1 MRLLGYRPDSEE
13 ESRVGLLTGHDR
25 DEVPQGDQS
34 EISIHELNPYP
45 LCVDCF
51 THALSFLSG
60 KDKVKA
66 ALICKAWKTLVYSPG
81 LWPVL
86 DLSSYSSAVHNL
98 LLEHV
103 LNKYAVRFTELRV
116 LRLEGCTA
124 LRSGCLKIITENCPD
139 LEVLLLTGCSKIHHK
154 AVIATIPNLPN
165 LEKLELFGVTE
176 DYSVAEYLKRKYPWL
191 DLGMFWL
198 QYLASI
204 GKEDPLMIM
213 NGPNGAR
220 MRYPREVEFPD
231 DIPEPVEAKVDD
243 FQFYEEDVKAPDVEA
258 LYGPPLASR
267 DFQFGRILPEIQ
279 ERFEDGPPVLKDVTC
294 RYAGGFV
301 GGCWEQVRGRV
312 IYSNQ
317 YYSRGG
323 NYPRE
328 VLYSCR
334 EHRDED
340 FKDEELHW
348 CRACERF
355 TREGSFFG
363 DMTCKVCHD
372 ENNLQNTEIW
382 VPLTTTGIKSFNF
395 NHVLSH
401 TLNIADRRNLP
412 ATLKRYGTAKCTL
425 DLTFEDE
432 IGGDMDFSEAP
443 IKSFWEA
450 NSQKIRL
457 QVHTLK
463 KRLERAKKK
472 NETRALL
479 LYRGTS
485 TIEVHADK
493 GLLFDGPEGQDYV
506 NLTIQAWGEFY
517 SIIGPIVGTLIAVL
531 LFLGQITEFT
541 NGATAVKPGPVSLPD
556 QPKPKPSTE
565 IYVIIVA
572 LVTIF
577 LAMFCLI
584 RFRQWCEIIFRS
596 FMVIDIFM
604 ILALGAGIL
613 CMVTATNLKIST
625 DIISMLAATW
635 NFGIVG
641 LLTFYKPVAE
651 ILHRGFLVTL
661 FGLMA
666 IITSSVLGWYV
677 LLFVVLSAGADVLV
691 MIRPRF
697 AGLLTPFLL
706 PTNFQV
712 PNTTPRIFYEVNG
725 LRLRATDFIFYG
737 QMASVATA
745 SIVEVSVGYIYIL
758 VGCTLCIYVLPFFSK
773 NVRPLPIAFI
783 FMLLSLFTVDQILN
797 PYLTDETMKWSLM
810 HP

>member
-1 MRLLGYRPDSEE
+1 MRYIRLQHENEE
-13 ESRVGLLTGHDR
+13 ESRIGLLAGHNR
-25 DEVPQGDQS
+25 DEPRCPT
-34 EISIHELNPYP
+34 EITIYELNPYP
-45 LCVDCF
+45 FCIDCF

-66 ALICKAWKTLVYSPG
+66 ALICKAWKILVYTPG

-154 AVIATIPNLPN
+154 AVIAAIPFLPN
-165 LEKLELFGVTE
+165 LEKLELFGLTE
-176 DYSVAEYLKRKYPWL
+176 DYSVAEYLRRNYPWL

-213 NGPNGAR
+213 NGPTGAR
-220 MRYPREVEFPD
+220 MRYPREVQFPEEAE
-231 DIPEPVEAKVDD
+231 EPREVKVDD
-243 FQFYEEDVKAPDVEA
+243 FEFYQEEVKAPDVEA
-258 LYGPPLASR
+258 LYAPPLASR
-267 DFQFGRILPEIQ
+267 DFQFGRILPEIR
-279 ERFEDGPPVLKDVTC
+279 ERFEEGPPALKDVTC

-317 YYSRGG
+317 SYSRGG

-328 VLYSCR
+328 VLYSCQ

-363 DMTCKVCHD
+363 EMTCKVCHD

-382 VPLTTTGIKSFNF
+382 VPLTTAGIKNFSF

-401 TLNIADRRNLP
+401 TLAIADRRNLP
-412 ATLKRYGTAKCTL
+412 ATLKRYGAAKCTL
-425 DLTFEDE
+425 DLTFEGE
-432 IGGDMDFSEAP
+432 NGGDIDFSQAP
-443 IKSFWEA
+443 IKTFWEA

-457 QVHTLK
+457 QVHTIR

-517 SIIGPIVGTLIAVL
+517 NIIGPIVGTLLAVL

-541 NGATAVKPGPVSLPD
+541 YGVTNVSSAGPISLPD
-556 QPKPKPSTE
+556 KPKPKPSTE
-565 IYVIIVA
+565 IYVILVA
-572 LVTIF
+572 LVSIF

-584 RFRQWCEIIFRS
+584 RFRQWCEVIFRS
-596 FMVIDIFM
+596 FMVLDILM
-604 ILALGAGIL
+604 ILGLGAGIL
-613 CMVTATNLKIST
+613 FMVTASNLGMNT
-625 DIISMLAATW
+625 DVISMLAAAW
-635 NFGIVG
+635 NFGVVG
-641 LLTFYKPVAE
+641 LLTFYQPVAE
-651 ILHRGFLVTL
+651 VLHRWFLVTL

-666 IITSSVLGWYV
+666 IITSSVLGLYV
-677 LLFVVLSAGADVLV
+677 LVFVVMLAGLDVLV
-691 MIRPRF
+691 MLRPRF
-697 AGLLTPFLL
+697 ASLLTPFLL

-758 VGCTLCIYVLPFFSK
+758 VGSTLCIYVLPFFSK
-773 NVRPLPIAFI
+773 KVRPLPIAFI

-797 PYLTDETMKWSLM
+797 PYLTDRMIKWSLM